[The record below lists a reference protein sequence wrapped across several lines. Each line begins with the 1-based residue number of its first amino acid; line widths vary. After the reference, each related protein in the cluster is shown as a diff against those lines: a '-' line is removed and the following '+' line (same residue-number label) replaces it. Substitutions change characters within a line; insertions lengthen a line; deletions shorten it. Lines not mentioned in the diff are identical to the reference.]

1 MTMTANP
8 LKTQRVLR
16 HDFWAP
22 GVARQRWGSLVV
34 KFFSS
39 CSSSN
44 PTKEGKSDMSKKLW
58 SLSGLSSETGKNF
71 RTVARAL
78 EGVRADGRAKD
89 GKPVWRMATALAA
102 LDEHTRKTG
111 RVQHRPAP
119 DRFDPQTEAWCSEI
133 ETTGAAVD
141 ALLKQLR
148 AEQSVEH
155 RRALIEGGAGK
166 CIGGYG
172 RALEVTVTG
181 PDAFLRRAFV
191 DQQMS
196 HVLAEIA
203 SLCEW
208 RVVPQ

>member
-1 MTMTANP
+1 V
-8 LKTQRVLR
+8 Q
-16 HDFWAP
+16 
-22 GVARQRWGSLVV
+22 QQQ
-34 KFFSS
+34 
-39 CSSSN
+39 SN
-44 PTKEGKSDMSKKLW
+44 KRRKSDMSKKLW

-119 DRFDPQTEAWCSEI
+119 ERFDPQTEAWCSEI

-166 CIGGYG
+166 VIGRYE
-172 RALEVTVTG
+172 RALEATVTG

-191 DQQMS
+191 DQQIGS
-196 HVLAEIA
+196 LSGEILG
-203 SLCEW
+203 LCEW
-208 RVVPQ
+208 TIAPAERP